1 MSSLQAA
8 QGGKGTPGGKIL
20 LRGMN
25 LRGLSCR
32 ILLGPPEG
40 LRSSASMIG
49 GLVGVLV
56 HFLEDS
62 LFLLETLFLLAFGV
76 PVPVA
81 VVAPPPSP
89 SSSVACAAAG
99 LGVLFL

>member
-25 LRGLSCR
+25 LQGSSCR

-40 LRSSASMIG
+40 LRSSASMTG
-49 GLVGVLV
+49 GLLGVLV

-81 VVAPPPSP
+81 APSPPS
-89 SSSVACAAAG
+89 SVCCGTG

>member
-20 LRGMN
+20 LRGMD
-25 LRGLSCR
+25 LRGSSCR

-49 GLVGVLV
+49 GLVGLLV

-62 LFLLETLFLLAFGV
+62 LFLLETLFPPTFAV
-76 PVPVA
+76 PA
-81 VVAPPPSP
+81 APP
-89 SSSVACAAAG
+89 SSVCGAGAG